1 MLKLLNSSFIVSTV
15 LVIREHTFSP
25 SNFIRLL
32 KKIVVFLEGSM
43 SQVVDLNPSFYL
55 RIVTLL

>member
-1 MLKLLNSSFIVSTV
+1 MLSL
-15 LVIREHTFSP
+15 P

-32 KKIVVFLEGSM
+32 KKIVVWLEGSM